1 MSDTTFNFA
10 RHTGRTLRPVLAV
23 AGCQAVAPASFYF
36 GYWFSHRRR

>member
-1 MSDTTFNFA
+1 MPNVILNLA
-10 RHTGRTLRPVLAV
+10 RHTGRTARPGLAV